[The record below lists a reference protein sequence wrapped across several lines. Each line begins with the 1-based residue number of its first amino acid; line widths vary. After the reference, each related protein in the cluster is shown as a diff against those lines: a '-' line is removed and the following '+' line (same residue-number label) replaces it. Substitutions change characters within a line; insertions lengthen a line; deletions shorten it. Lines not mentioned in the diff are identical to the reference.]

1 MRGKKT
7 IECDKSIV
15 TCDVSIAQYANETIK
30 CEKNNNSPTECDKN
44 TIRYTLVLL
53 NVTMKLS
60 NVREKKMK
68 VLPNVTKVWLDVI
81 LVLPY
86 VMMKLS
92 NVRKNNST
100 IKCDKITVRSNVS
113 IAQYDNET
121 VK

>member
-1 MRGKKT
+1 MHVGT
-7 IECDKSIV
+7 
-15 TCDVSIAQYANETIK
+15 AQCNDETIK
-30 CEKNNNSPTECDKN
+30 CEG
-44 TIRYTLVLL
+44 
-53 NVTMKLS
+53 
-60 NVREKKMK
+60 KKMK

-92 NVRKNNST
+92 NVRKNTST
-100 IKCDKITVRSNVS
+100 IKCDKITIRSNVS